1 MRADAPIF
9 VPSFLKE
16 PLNVVVQSNEK
27 KIQRKGRKK
36 NKDCPFQS
44 DEFHK
49 GNVNPDSRLIT
60 RRKQNSTNNK
70 GRRNGKKRGGTDNDA
85 IDAKDSIAFENMFP
99 SLIKENFDTTRRGK
113 PIKSGSNWSRVAL
126 DGQIKSEQAKAV
138 KLREKLRL
146 QHELETFTRLEVL
159 KSSQHVVTSV
169 ADSNDLFEKNKK
181 AEQNVPYVRT
191 MNMEKLRQ
199 RWMIAYEEKRKKDE
213 ECALENKRQEL
224 LDGSKCQQESV
235 LIDSTDNHG
244 SDIEFVESDA
254 VIDNSD
260 SSSGLG
266 SEMKNIEKYLECPFP
281 LHAAVLNHDESAI
294 VNLLSLPSD
303 VTLRDTAIPISSL
316 LSLRNVVLPT
326 PFSRLGKTCSL
337 VQLAVMLHRPNV
349 LRLLLSKAVNRSE
362 ENSSFAQQL
371 ENLDDFHRT
380 PLMFACEFALD
391 GCINILLSFGA
402 KVSTKH
408 RTSGNTPLHIACHK
422 GSIYSAAMLLKSICS
437 RVESSSANKKVESAR
452 LKLLSNRNF
461 LGETPMHI
469 ICKTNNVAILDSIA
483 EMCNSSSIGKL
494 LDIEDENG
502 NTPLMLAI
510 VSGAED
516 IVMNLIHRHHVH
528 KFHSCPLIAAV
539 ESKSLDM
546 VRILIECRSIL
557 ALTDIDCDGALCS
570 ALSSFQ
576 GQGEDLEIICKIL
589 IAEGAN
595 PHAKTVFHDAA
606 TERSH
611 SESALTIA
619 ALQGDEDIVTI
630 LLTCY
635 DTYLVQ
641 KMKSLQV
648 DPVLLNQSKSYF
660 QAIEDKDKIEVQTS
674 MRDCIVRIIM
684 SEAHSSDDDFKHRLK
699 CCVRIFRRNLTLD
712 NTSFARILNSLG
724 AITSKNCAV
733 WENQLVDECIFR
745 ASYDLVSKE
754 PPFHVKKKSSLYD
767 DQSPDHYCSNLLFQ
781 LNWIIEEWRNMS
793 LSCPWIQ
800 KKLFKVDESNAFD
813 DRDLCILV
821 VEGMHYKAHKSI
833 LKHRSGKF
841 SAAISF
847 HEMRHKIDCHHNDDL
862 FMISLDISKESL
874 RFLIEHIYHGSIV
887 SELSCHSNACW
898 GQLFDLYFVAQ
909 EYMCPTLAQEI
920 EMRLLSSDPYFCSCW
935 NCCMFNETSTNDEYQ
950 CFYQVKVCFF
960 SVYTRMLPWYQTH
973 LLIHFNLA
981 HRAHPSFYLLITF

>member
-16 PLNVVVQSNEK
+16 QPNDAVKSNEK
-27 KIQRKGRKK
+27 RTQRKGRKK
-36 NKDCPFQS
+36 NKNGPSQR

-49 GNVNPDSRLIT
+49 GNVNNPNSRLIT
-60 RRKQNSTNNK
+60 RRKQKTTKNK
-70 GRRNGKKRGGTDNDA
+70 GMRNGKKRGGTDSDA
-85 IDAKDSIAFENMFP
+85 IDVKDSIAFEDMFP

-126 DGQIKSEQAKAV
+126 DGQIKSEKAKADEM
-138 KLREKLRL
+138 REKLRL

-159 KSSQHVVTSV
+159 KSSQHVVTSD
-169 ADSNDLFEKNKK
+169 ADSNEMVENDKRV
-181 AEQNVPYVRT
+181 EQNMPYVRI

-199 RWMIAYEEKRKKDE
+199 RWMMAYEEKRKKDE
-213 ECALENKRQEL
+213 EYALENKRQEL
-224 LDGSKCQQESV
+224 LASSHQCQQESV
-235 LIDSTDNHG
+235 LIDSTENHG
-244 SDIEFVESDA
+244 SDIKFVKSDA
-254 VIDNSD
+254 VIDNAV
-260 SSSGLG
+260 SSGDLG

-316 LSLRNVVLPT
+316 LSLRNIVLPT

-337 VQLAVMLHRPNV
+337 VQLAVMLHEPNV
-349 LRLLLSKAVNRSE
+349 LRLLLSKAVNRSQ

-408 RTSGNTPLHIACHK
+408 RKSGDTPLHIACHK
-422 GSIYSAAMLLKSICS
+422 GNIYSAAILLKSICP
-437 RVESSSANKKVESAR
+437 RDESSSANKRVESAR
-452 LKLLSNRNF
+452 LKLLSNRNV

-469 ICKTNNVAILDSIA
+469 ICKTNNVQILDSIVD
-483 EMCNSSSIGKL
+483 MCNASSIGKL

-510 VSGAED
+510 ASGAED

-528 KFHSCPLIAAV
+528 KLHSCPLIAAV

-546 VRILIECRSIL
+546 VRILMECRSIL
-557 ALTDIDCDGALCS
+557 TLTDIDCDGALCS

-576 GQGEDLEIICKIL
+576 GQGEDLENICKIL

-595 PHAKTVFHDAA
+595 PHAKTILRDAS
-606 TERSH
+606 ERSH

-619 ALQGDEDIVTI
+619 ALQGDEGIVTT

-635 DTYLVQ
+635 DQYLVQ
-641 KMKSLQV
+641 KMKSLHV
-648 DPVLLNQSKSYF
+648 DPVLLHQSKSYF
-660 QAIEDKDKIEVQTS
+660 QAIEDKDKIEVQAS

-684 SEAHSSDDDFKHRLK
+684 SEAQSCDDDFKHRLK

-712 NTSFARILNSLG
+712 NTSFARILKSLG
-724 AITSKNCAV
+724 AIPSKHCAV
-733 WENQLVDECIFR
+733 SENPLLDECIFR
-745 ASYDLVSKE
+745 ASYDLESKE
-754 PPFHVKKKSSLYD
+754 LPFNMKKNSSLYD
-767 DQSPDHYCSNLLFQ
+767 DQFPDHDSSNLLFQ
-781 LNWIIEEWRNMS
+781 LNWIIDEWRNMS

-800 KKLFKVDESNAFD
+800 NKLFKVDGSNSVD

-833 LKHRSGKF
+833 LKRRSGKF

-847 HEMRHKIDCHHNDDL
+847 HEMRHKIDCHKNDDM
-862 FMISLDISKESL
+862 FMISLDISKELL
-874 RFLIEHIYHGSIV
+874 RLLIEHIYHGSII
-887 SELSCHSNACW
+887 SELSCHSNACCE
-898 GQLFDLYFVAQ
+898 QLFDLYFVAQ

-950 CFYQVKVCFF
+950 CFYQVKVRYFLYALEC
-960 SVYTRMLPWYQTH
+960 
-973 LLIHFNLA
+973 
-981 HRAHPSFYLLITF
+981 YLRIRRIF